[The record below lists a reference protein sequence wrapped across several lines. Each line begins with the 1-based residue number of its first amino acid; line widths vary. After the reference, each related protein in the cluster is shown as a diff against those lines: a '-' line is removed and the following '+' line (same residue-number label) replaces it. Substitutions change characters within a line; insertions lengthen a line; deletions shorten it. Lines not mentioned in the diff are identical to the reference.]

1 MTDGTPADGMQPMVA
16 AFALHKRFT
25 LPRRGLFAK
34 PRSVTAVEDV
44 SFAIPPGTTFGIVG
58 ESGSGKTTL
67 ARMLLK
73 VERPSAGTLHV
84 AGQDIFAQSPK
95 QERDYRRLVQAVFQ
109 DPYGALSPRMRAGA
123 IIAEPLRAFGM
134 ARRPA
139 ETRAREMLELVGMQ
153 AEAASRYPHEFSG
166 GQRQRIAIARAL
178 SVDPRLLVL
187 DEPVSALDVSVR
199 AQVLSLLRD
208 MQQRLGL
215 TYLFI
220 GHDLAVVRYLSDAV
234 GVMYFGRMVE
244 IGSAR
249 EVLRRPAHPYTRR
262 LVELAAA
269 EAPLGVA
276 RLTGDLPD
284 PLAPPSGCHFHTR
297 CAYADARCA
306 EAAPALTEI
315 APGHHAACHRHA
327 AITAGDRADPSP
339 RFRELPV
346 DRVC

>member
-1 MTDGTPADGMQPMVA
+1 MTPPMVEA
-16 AFALHKRFT
+16 RGLFKRFT
-25 LPRRGLFAK
+25 LPRHSLFAAS
-34 PRSVTAVEDV
+34 RTVTAVEGV
-44 SFAIPPGTTFGIVG
+44 SFAIPAGTTFGVVG

-73 VERPSAGTLHV
+73 LEQPSEGQLLV
-84 AGQDIFAQSPK
+84 NDQDIFAQTPAE
-95 QERDYRRLVQAVFQ
+95 ERAYRRLVQAVFQ

-123 IIAEPLRAFGM
+123 IVTEPLRALGVH
-134 ARRPA
+134 RRAADMKAA
-139 ETRAREMLELVGMQ
+139 EVLELVGMRRD
-153 AEAASRYPHEFSG
+153 AASRYPHEFSG

-199 AQVLSLLRD
+199 AQVLALLRE

-244 IGSAR
+244 IGPAR
-249 EVLRRPAHPYTRR
+249 DVLRRPAHPYTRR
-262 LVELAAA
+262 LVALAAA

-276 RLTGDLPD
+276 RLGGGTLPN
-284 PLAPPSGCHFHTR
+284 PLSPPSGCHFRTR
-297 CAYADARCA
+297 CAFADARCA
-306 EAAPALTEI
+306 ADAPALREI
-315 APGHHAACHRHA
+315 APGHNAACHHLDAIA
-327 AITAGDRADPSP
+327 AGTKAETGPLLEEASRQRA
-339 RFRELPV
+339 V
-346 DRVC
+346 